1 MAVTRDAYV
10 NTQEVRTLRILEKV
24 GDEHGPSQRDLAR
37 DLNISLGLV
46 NSFIKRLALRGY
58 VKASS
63 IPRQRLRYILTPKG
77 MTEKSRLTYRYIQF
91 SYQYYR
97 EARQRLQKLFS
108 QLETSGVRRVV
119 FYGATDLAEI
129 AFLSLQETA
138 IELVAVVDDRN
149 SGKKIIGREVIDS
162 RGLGQLLFDRI
173 VVTDDTQRESIL
185 KSLLS
190 SHLSRREIV
199 LID

>member
-1 MAVTRDAYV
+1 ME
-10 NTQEVRTLRILEKV
+10 TQDIRTLRILEKV
-24 GDEHGPSQRDLAR
+24 GDDFAPSQREMAKE
-37 DLNISLGLV
+37 LNISLGLV

-63 IPRQRLRYILTPKG
+63 IPRQRIRYILTPKG

-129 AFLSLQETA
+129 AFLSLKETA

-149 SGKKIIGREVIDS
+149 SGKKILGREVIDS
-162 RGLGQLLFDRI
+162 RGLGQLSFDRI

-185 KSLLS
+185 NSLLS
-190 SHLSRREIV
+190 SYLSRREIV
-199 LID
+199 FID

>member
-1 MAVTRDAYV
+1 ME
-10 NTQEVRTLRILEKV
+10 TQDIRTLRILEKV
-24 GDEHGPSQRDLAR
+24 GDDFAPSQREMAK

-63 IPRQRLRYILTPKG
+63 IPRQRIRYILTPKG

-129 AFLSLQETA
+129 AFLSLQETG
-138 IELVAVVDDRN
+138 IELVAVVDDCN

-185 KSLLS
+185 NSLLS
-190 SHLSRREIV
+190 SYLSRREIV
-199 LID
+199 FID